1 MGAINILIPVYFY
14 WRILRTQGLLL
25 ADKGFQPGE
34 NEQQYTAVKWVWN
47 NLKLILLLQITI
59 WARLRIEVFQKNL
72 ENPLLS
78 F

>member
-1 MGAINILIPVYFY
+1 MITINILIPVYLY
-14 WRILRTQGLLL
+14 WSILRTQGLLL
-25 ADKGFQPGE
+25 ADKGFQPKQ
-34 NEQQYTAVKWVWN
+34 NTAAKWVWDN
-47 NLKLILLLQITI
+47 FKLILMLQITI

>member
-1 MGAINILIPVYFY
+1 MVAINILIPVYFY
-14 WRILRTQGLLL
+14 WRILRTLGLLL

-34 NEQQYTAVKWVWN
+34 NTAVKWVWN